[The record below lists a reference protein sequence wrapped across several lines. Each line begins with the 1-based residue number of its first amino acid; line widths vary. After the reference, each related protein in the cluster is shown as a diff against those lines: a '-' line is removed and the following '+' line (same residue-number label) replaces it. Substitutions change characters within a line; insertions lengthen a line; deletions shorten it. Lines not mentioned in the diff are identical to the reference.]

1 MTTAFRPRPDPPRP
15 AHPRPAR
22 RRVPLAPYLFIL
34 PYLLIF
40 LSFWAWPIV
49 SSFLMS
55 FKDTRLGDAAPYGAA
70 NWSRLVGDEFFR
82 TALRNTMVILAI
94 QVPLMLSLATALA
107 VALNSRLLRA
117 QGLFRFAFF
126 APLVVGTVAYS
137 AVFRLLFNS
146 DFGVVN
152 RALTGLGLPA
162 VDWLNQPVSAMAV
175 IILAM
180 TWRWTGYNAIILL
193 AGLQSISE
201 DVYEAAALDGAT
213 PWQQFWKITVPLL
226 RPTLLFCLVLSI
238 IGTLQLFTEPALI
251 TNSGPGNATMT
262 LGTYLYQQGFRSFNF
277 GYASA
282 IAYTV
287 AALAA
292 VFSALQLRLFGRDA

>member
-1 MTTAFRPRPDPPRP
+1 MTTAPRP
-15 AHPRPAR
+15 AVTRPAKAGWWAR
-22 RRVPLAPYLFIL
+22 LPKAPYLFIL

-40 LSFWAWPIV
+40 LAFWAWPIV

-55 FKDTRLGDAAPYGAA
+55 FKDSRLGAAAPYGMA
-70 NWSRLVGDEFFR
+70 NWSRLISDEFFR
-82 TALRNTMVILAI
+82 TALRNTLVILLV

-117 QGLFRFAFF
+117 AGWFRFAFF

-137 AVFRLLFNS
+137 AVFRLLFNT
-146 DFGVVN
+146 DFGIVN
-152 RALTGLGLPA
+152 RALTSLGLPA
-162 VDWLNQPVSAMAV
+162 VDWLNQSGPAMTV
-175 IILAM
+175 LILAM

-193 AGLQSISE
+193 AGLQGISE
-201 DVYEAAALDGAT
+201 DVYEAASIDGAT
-213 PWQQFWKITVPLL
+213 PWQQFWKITLPLL
-226 RPTLLFCLVLSI
+226 RPSLLFCLVLSV

-287 AALAA
+287 AAIAA
-292 VFSALQLRLFGRDA
+292 IFSVVQLRLFGRDE

>member
-1 MTTAFRPRPDPPRP
+1 MTTALRR
-15 AHPRPAR
+15 RPAR

-55 FKDTRLGDAAPYGAA
+55 FKDTRLGDAAPYGTA

-180 TWRWTGYNAIILL
+180 IWRWTGYNAIILL

>member
-1 MTTAFRPRPDPPRP
+1 MTTTVPTRPPR
-15 AHPRPAR
+15 AR
-22 RRVPLAPYLFIL
+22 SRTPFAPYLFLL

-55 FKDTRLGDAAPYGAA
+55 FKDSRLGAAAPYGVS
-70 NWSRLVGDEFFR
+70 NWSRLFQDEFFG
-82 TALRNTMVILAI
+82 TALRNTLVILAI
-94 QVPLMLSLATALA
+94 QVPAMLSLATALA

-117 QGLFRFAFF
+117 AGLFRFAFF

-137 AVFRLLFNS
+137 AVFRLLFNTEY
-146 DFGVVN
+146 GMVN
-152 RALTGLGLPA
+152 RALTGIGLPT
-162 VDWLNQPVSAMAV
+162 VDWLNQGGPAMAV
-175 IILAM
+175 LILAM

-193 AGLQSISE
+193 AGLQGIPE
-201 DVYEAAALDGAT
+201 DVYEAASLDGAT
-213 PWQQFWKITVPLL
+213 PWQQFWKITLPLL
-226 RPTLLFCLVLSI
+226 RPSLLFCVVLSV

-292 VFSALQLRLFGRDA
+292 IFSVVQLRLFGRDT

>member
-1 MTTAFRPRPDPPRP
+1 MTTSQPLSP
-15 AHPRPAR
+15 PAR
-22 RRVPLAPYLFIL
+22 RVGRWARIPKAPYLFIL

-40 LSFWAWPIV
+40 ATFWAWPII

-55 FKDTRLGDAAPYGAA
+55 FKDSRLGADAPYALS
-70 NWSRLVGDEFFR
+70 NWSRLIQDEFFR
-82 TALRNTMVILAI
+82 TALRNTLVILVV
-94 QVPLMLSLATALA
+94 QVPLMLSLATVLA
-107 VALNSRLLRA
+107 VALNSKLLKA
-117 QGLFRFAFF
+117 AGWFRFAFF

-137 AVFRLLFNS
+137 AVFRLLFNT

-152 RALTGLGLPA
+152 RALTGIGLPA
-162 VDWLNQPVSAMAV
+162 VDWLNQAGPAMSV
-175 IILAM
+175 IIMAM
-180 TWRWTGYNAIILL
+180 LWRWTGYNAIILL
-193 AGLQSISE
+193 AGLQGISE
-201 DVYEAAALDGAT
+201 DVYEAASIDGAT
-213 PWQQFWKITVPLL
+213 PAQQFWKITLPLL
-226 RPTLLFCLVLSI
+226 RPTLLFCMVLSV

-287 AALAA
+287 AAIAA
-292 VFSALQLRLFGRDA
+292 VFSVIQLRLFGRER

>member
-1 MTTAFRPRPDPPRP
+1 MTTVSAPPRP
-15 AHPRPAR
+15 R
-22 RRVPLAPYLFIL
+22 RRRRLSAAPYLFIL

-40 LSFWAWPIV
+40 LTFWAWPII
-49 SSFLMS
+49 SSFLLS
-55 FKDTRLGDAAPYGAA
+55 FKDARLGAGAPWSTA
-70 NWSRLVGDEFFR
+70 NWTRLVGDDFFR
-82 TALRNTMVILAI
+82 TALKNTLLILVI
-94 QVPLMLSLATALA
+94 QVPSMLMLATGLA

-117 QGLFRFAFF
+117 RGLFRFAFF

-137 AVFRLLFNS
+137 AVFRLLFNT
-146 DFGVVN
+146 DFGMVN

-162 VDWLNQPVSAMAV
+162 VDWLNQPGPAMAAL
-175 IILAM
+175 ILAL

-193 AGLQSISE
+193 AGLQGIRE
-201 DVYEAAALDGAT
+201 ELYEAASLDGAT

-226 RPTLLFCLVLSI
+226 RPSLLFCLVLSV

-282 IAYTV
+282 IAYSV

-292 VFSALQLRLFGRDA
+292 VVSLVQLRLFGRES

>member
-1 MTTAFRPRPDPPRP
+1 MTTSQPLSPPPRR
-15 AHPRPAR
+15 AGRWAR
-22 RRVPLAPYLFIL
+22 TPKAPYLFIL

-40 LSFWAWPIV
+40 ATFWAWPIV

-55 FKDTRLGDAAPYGAA
+55 FKDSRLGADAPYALS
-70 NWSRLVGDEFFR
+70 NWSRLIEDEFFR
-82 TALRNTMVILAI
+82 TALRNTLVILVV
-94 QVPLMLSLATALA
+94 QVPLMLALATVLA
-107 VALNSRLLRA
+107 VALNSKLLKA
-117 QGLFRFAFF
+117 AGWFRFAFF

-137 AVFRLLFNS
+137 AVFRLLFNT

-152 RALTGLGLPA
+152 RALAGIGLPP
-162 VDWLNQPVSAMAV
+162 VDWLNQSGPAMSV
-175 IILAM
+175 IIIAM
-180 TWRWTGYNAIILL
+180 LWRWTGYNAIILL
-193 AGLQSISE
+193 AGLQGISE
-201 DVYEAAALDGAT
+201 DVYEAASIDGAT
-213 PWQQFWKITVPLL
+213 PAQQFWKITLPLL
-226 RPTLLFCLVLSI
+226 RPTLLFCMVLSV

-287 AALAA
+287 AAIAA
-292 VFSALQLRLFGRDA
+292 VFSLIQLRLFGRER

>member
-1 MTTAFRPRPDPPRP
+1 MTTSQPLSP
-15 AHPRPAR
+15 PAR
-22 RRVPLAPYLFIL
+22 RAGRWARIPKAPYLFIL

-40 LSFWAWPIV
+40 ATFWAWPII

-55 FKDTRLGDAAPYGAA
+55 FKDSRLGADAPYALS
-70 NWSRLVGDEFFR
+70 NWSRLIQDEFFR
-82 TALRNTMVILAI
+82 TALRNTLVILVV
-94 QVPLMLSLATALA
+94 QVPLMLSLATVLA
-107 VALNSRLLRA
+107 VALNSKLLKA
-117 QGLFRFAFF
+117 AGWFRFAFF

-137 AVFRLLFNS
+137 AVFRLLFNT

-152 RALTGLGLPA
+152 RALTGIGLPA
-162 VDWLNQPVSAMAV
+162 VDWLNQAGPAMSV
-175 IILAM
+175 IIMAM
-180 TWRWTGYNAIILL
+180 LWRWTGYNAIILL
-193 AGLQSISE
+193 AGLQGISE
-201 DVYEAAALDGAT
+201 DVYEAASIDGAT
-213 PWQQFWKITVPLL
+213 PAQQFWKITLPLL
-226 RPTLLFCLVLSI
+226 RPTLLFCMVLSV

-287 AALAA
+287 AAIAA
-292 VFSALQLRLFGRDA
+292 VFSVIQLRLFGRER

>member
-1 MTTAFRPRPDPPRP
+1 MTTVSAPPRP
-15 AHPRPAR
+15 R
-22 RRVPLAPYLFIL
+22 RRRRLSAAPYLFIL

-40 LSFWAWPIV
+40 LTFWAWPII
-49 SSFLMS
+49 SSFLLS
-55 FKDTRLGDAAPYGAA
+55 FKDARLGAGAPWSTA
-70 NWSRLVGDEFFR
+70 NWTRLVGDDFFR
-82 TALRNTMVILAI
+82 TALKNTLLILVI
-94 QVPLMLSLATALA
+94 QVPSMLMLATGLA

-117 QGLFRFAFF
+117 RGLFRFAFF

-137 AVFRLLFNS
+137 AVFRLLFNT
-146 DFGVVN
+146 DFGMVN

-162 VDWLNQPVSAMAV
+162 VDWLNQPGPAMAV
-175 IILAM
+175 LILAL

-193 AGLQSISE
+193 AGLQGIRE
-201 DVYEAAALDGAT
+201 ELYEAASLDGAT

-226 RPTLLFCLVLSI
+226 RPSLLFCLVLSV

-282 IAYTV
+282 IAYSV

-292 VFSALQLRLFGRDA
+292 VVSLVQLRLFGRES